1 MTNRKIMLPPP
12 PKREELREAPEAPRM
27 IIEIARMLRFR
38 VLEGE
43 EGVLAQNTA
52 RLVMAHLAAR
62 DGVNQ
67 LELVRLTRLKASTVS
82 VLLKRMEAQGY
93 ISRVPS
99 ETDRRAVRVWLTE
112 RGKAFD
118 RERLSRISNNDQL
131 AMRGIS
137 AEEEA
142 VLNDLLRR
150 IRDNLEEGGG
160 K

>member
-1 MTNRKIMLPPP
+1 MTKINAPTPPP
-12 PKREELREAPEAPRM
+12 EREELRTLPQAPRM
-27 IIEIARMLRFR
+27 IMEISRMLRFR
-38 VLEGE
+38 VREGE
-43 EGVLAQNTA
+43 EGILSQNTA

-67 LELVRLTRLKASTVS
+67 LELVNLTRLKPSTVS
-82 VLLKRMEAQGY
+82 VLLKRMEAEGY
-93 ISRVPS
+93 VTRVPS
-99 ETDRRAVRVWLTE
+99 ETDRRAVRVLLTE

-118 RERLSRISNNDQL
+118 RDRLSRISNNDQL

-150 IRDNLEEGGG
+150 IRDNLEGGEG